1 MCGVFGV
8 FGHSNGKHIAKTGIW
23 AEQHRGQDAAGVA
36 CLRITG
42 QRRGLVEVEKGIG
55 KVRTI
60 FNGPEFDDLEGDA
73 WIAHVRYS
81 TQGRPSRRNA
91 QPHYAQSIH
100 GKIAIV
106 SNGDVVNM
114 KEQREFLDQHNI
126 RTYTENDAELIAASI
141 NYQVTLR
148 NRDLVG
154 AISQVMDHVQGA
166 FSSLVVAEFD
176 DRLFAFR
183 DPHGIRPL
191 FLATVLD
198 SGSTCFMFASETSAL
213 EAALPLFGP
222 HARMET
228 RMVGAGEVVA
238 VGPRGIESFQVRRPE
253 REAFCLFEIVYFSRP
268 DSCAYGKSFQTCRID
283 AGKRLCQEHPADAA
297 LVSPI
302 PKSGIP
308 AAIGYAM
315 AAGTPYIAAVIENP
329 SFDIDFQQLRT
340 FIESTE
346 QERLLAAQLKFNCIA
361 DLVQGKD
368 VVVVD
373 DSIVRGLV
381 TRVVNTALRKC
392 GARRIHTRVASPPY
406 RYPCFYGV
414 ETKKRSTLAAA
425 RRTEE
430 EVRLR
435 IGEPT
440 SLKYLSLEGL
450 VASTGLS
457 KCQLC
462 TACFDGDYVVP
473 VGNGL
478 AENGVAAP
486 GEPPR

>member
-8 FGHSNGKHIAKTGIW
+8 YGHPNGKNIVKTGIW

-42 QRRGLVEVEKGIG
+42 PGRGLVEVEKGSG
-55 KVRTI
+55 KVRTVL
-60 FNGPEFDDLEGDA
+60 NGPEFDDLHGEA

-114 KEQREFLDQHNI
+114 QEQRAFLDQHNI

-141 NYQVTLR
+141 NYQVTFR
-148 NRDLVG
+148 NRDL
-154 AISQVMDHVQGA
+154 IESITQVMDHVRGA

-191 FLATVLD
+191 FLATVED
-198 SGSTCFMFASETSAL
+198 DGSTYTMFASETSAF

-222 HARMET
+222 RATTRT
-228 RMVGAGEVVA
+228 RMVGAGEVIA
-238 VGPRGIESFQVRRPE
+238 VGPHGIESFQVRTPQ

-268 DSCAYGKSFQTCRID
+268 DSSAFGRSFQTCRIE
-283 AGKRLCQEHPADAA
+283 AGKQLCREHPADAD

-302 PKSGIP
+302 PKSGLP
-308 AAIGYAM
+308 AAMGYAM
-315 AAGTPYIAAVIENP
+315 ASGAPYIATVIENP
-329 SFDIDFQQLRT
+329 SFEIDFQQLRT

-346 QERLLAAQLKFNCIA
+346 QERMLAAQLKFNIIG
-361 DLVQGKD
+361 DLVHGKD
-368 VVVVD
+368 AVIVD

-381 TRVVNTALRKC
+381 ASVVNESLHKR
-392 GARRIHTRVASPPY
+392 GARRIHTRIASPPY
-406 RYPCFYGV
+406 RFPCFYGI
-414 ETKKRSTLAAA
+414 ETKRRSTLAAA
-425 RRTEE
+425 TRTEE
-430 EVRLR
+430 EVRQR
-435 IGEPT
+435 IGNPA
-440 SLKYLSLEGL
+440 SLAYLSLEGL

-462 TACFDGDYVVP
+462 TACFDGDYPVP
-473 VGNGL
+473 IPREL
-478 AENGVAAP
+478 LENGDPAA
-486 GEPPR
+486 R

>member
-1 MCGVFGV
+1 MCGILGV
-8 FGHSNGKHIAKTGIW
+8 FGHSNGKQIAKTGIW
-23 AEQHRGQDAAGVA
+23 AQQHRGQDAAGLA
-36 CLRITG
+36 SLRITG
-42 QRRGLVEVEKGIG
+42 PGRGLVEVEKGMG

-81 TQGRPSRRNA
+81 TQGRHSRRNA

-114 KEQREFLDQHNI
+114 NEQREFLDQHNI

-148 NRDLVG
+148 NRDIVE
-154 AISQVMDHVQGA
+154 AIAQVMDHVHGA
-166 FSSLVVAEFD
+166 YSCLLLAEFE

-191 FLATVLD
+191 FMATVRDNGATSYL
-198 SGSTCFMFASETSAL
+198 FASETCAFES
-213 EAALPLFGP
+213 ALPLFGP
-222 HARMET
+222 HATVET
-228 RMVGAGEVVA
+228 RLVGAGEVVA
-238 VGPRGIESFQVRRPE
+238 VGPRGVETFQVREPG

-268 DSCAYGKSFQTCRID
+268 DSTAFGRSFQSCRIE
-283 AGKRLCQEHPADAA
+283 AGKRLCEEHPADAH
-297 LVSPI
+297 LISPI
-302 PKSGIP
+302 PKSGVP

-315 AAGTPYIAAVIENP
+315 ASGTPYVAAVIENP
-329 SFDIDFQQLRT
+329 SFEIDFQQLRT
-340 FIESTE
+340 FIESSE
-346 QERLLAAQLKFNCIA
+346 EERLLSAKLKFNCIG
-361 DLVQGKD
+361 DLLEGRD
-368 VVVVD
+368 VVTVD

-381 TRVVNTALRKC
+381 SRVVNASLKRYKV
-392 GARRIHTRVASPPY
+392 RNIHTRIASPPY
-406 RYPCFYGV
+406 RYPCFYGI

-425 RRTEE
+425 TRTEE
-430 EVRLR
+430 EVRKK

-440 SLKYLSLEGL
+440 SLGYLSLAGL
-450 VASTGLS
+450 VASTGLE

-473 VGNGL
+473 VGANGA
-478 AENGVAAP
+478 AECESAGRRD
-486 GEPPR
+486 G